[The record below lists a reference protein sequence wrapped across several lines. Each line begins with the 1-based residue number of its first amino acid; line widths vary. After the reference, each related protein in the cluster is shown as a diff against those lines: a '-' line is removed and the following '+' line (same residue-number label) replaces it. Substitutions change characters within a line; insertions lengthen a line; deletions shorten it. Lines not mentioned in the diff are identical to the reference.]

1 MKKVILAI
9 LLLAC
14 LALIAASCTPKND
27 LPLKTD
33 ENGNV
38 VTNEKGD
45 PIKVDEDEGENNN
58 GGGIQ
63 VGVEDDETGWGE
75 LIPVN

>member
-14 LALIAASCTPKND
+14 LALVAASCTPKND

-38 VTNEKGD
+38 VTNEKGE
-45 PIKVDEDEGENNN
+45 PERVDKNENNK
-58 GGGIQ
+58 GGGIE
-63 VGVEDDETGWGE
+63 VGGVDTDDGWGE

>member
-9 LLLAC
+9 LILLC
-14 LALIAASCTPKND
+14 FVLVAASCTPHND

-38 VTNEKGD
+38 VTNEKGE
-45 PIKVDEDEGENNN
+45 PEKVGKNENNN
-58 GGGIQ
+58 DGGIKN
-63 VGVEDDETGWGE
+63 GVADTTNKDWNE
-75 LIPVN
+75 LVPVN